1 VNPSKRFDNKA
12 EPAGSTQKRRRT
24 LNRPLSF
31 RFDGWRAARRYA
43 GGRTALVIGV
53 AVCVMAAA
61 GLASAASKKSPV
73 VLTEVDYYNAL
84 PNSLALPPLLKKC
97 GDANGV
103 VVKRQLIPQANLVPK
118 LLQDVSTHSFPNLA
132 LIDNPNVQQLAA
144 TGALAP
150 LSGIKIKGLF
160 PSVISA
166 GSYKGKSYGVAAGVN
181 DLGLYYNKDM
191 FAKAGL
197 QPPKTWAELKSD
209 AKALTSG
216 TTYGFAFSAPN
227 EEEATWQF
235 EPFFW
240 SNGGSLLKVNSPAVV
255 DALTFVQGLVTDGSA
270 SKSVVTWTQGD
281 VADQFTA
288 GHAAMMENGPW
299 ELPVLSKVAG
309 LNFGAVP
316 FPTPK
321 AGGKPVSP
329 LGGEMWAVG
338 KTGGVKQ
345 AKATA
350 VLQCLLSAKQSL
362 AWSNKVG
369 YMSTNVATAK
379 SQAAKNPQLSAFVSE
394 VSTARARTTELG
406 PKYNQVSQAIWTA
419 IQSVISG
426 GKSPQDAL
434 NTAQQSVGG

>member
-1 VNPSKRFDNKA
+1 
-12 EPAGSTQKRRRT
+12 
-24 LNRPLSF
+24 LNRTLSF
-31 RFDGWRAARRYA
+31 RFDGWRAVRRYA
-43 GGRTALVIGV
+43 GGRAALAVGV
-53 AVCVMAAA
+53 AMCLLATA
-61 GLASAASKKSPV
+61 GMASATSTAKKSAV
-73 VLTEVDYYNAL
+73 VLTEIDYYNAL

-97 GDANGV
+97 GTANGV
-103 VVKRQLIPQANLVPK
+103 VIQRQLIPQANLVPK
-118 LLQDVSTHSFPNLA
+118 LLQAVSTHSFPNLA

-150 LSGIKIKGLF
+150 LSRIKTKGLF
-160 PSVISA
+160 PSVIAA

-181 DLGLYYNKDM
+181 DLALYYNKDM
-191 FAKAGL
+191 FSKAGL

-209 AKALTSG
+209 AAALTSG
-216 TTYGFAFSAPN
+216 TTFGFAFSAPN

-240 SNGGSLLKVNSPAVV
+240 SNGGSLLHVNSPAAVE
-255 DALTFVQGLVTDGSA
+255 ALTFVQSLVTAGSA

-281 VADQFTA
+281 VADQFAA

-299 ELPVLSKVAG
+299 ELPVMSKVAG
-309 LNFGAVP
+309 LNYGIVP
-316 FPTPK
+316 FPVPK

-329 LGGEMWAVG
+329 LGGEMWTVG
-338 KTGGVKQ
+338 ATGGAKQ

-369 YMSTNVATAK
+369 YMSTNIATAK
-379 SQAAKNPQLSAFVSE
+379 SQAGKNPQLGAFVSE

-406 PKYNQVSQAIWTA
+406 PKYNTVSQAIWTA
-419 IQSVISG
+419 IQSVLAG